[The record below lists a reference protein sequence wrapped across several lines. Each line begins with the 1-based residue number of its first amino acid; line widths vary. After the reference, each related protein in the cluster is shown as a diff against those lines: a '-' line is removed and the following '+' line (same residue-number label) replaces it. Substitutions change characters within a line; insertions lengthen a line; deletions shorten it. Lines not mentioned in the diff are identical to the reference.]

1 MKFFKEIRM
10 KVFIQIYYILRI
22 FTKVNNKRILFEAYW
37 GKSISCNPKA
47 MMDYMIENGYND
59 YENACSCPS
68 WNGDPAGNGSP
79 F

>member
-59 YENACSCPS
+59 YQFIVVY
-68 WNGDPAGNGSP
+68 NGKDKISNNRGK
-79 F
+79 